1 MRRAPRSFQ
10 GLGQR
15 WRVGISQG
23 WQASWP
29 YALLS
34 ERALLENTS
43 TSSCFFA
50 GAEMCQPGR
59 QLSEFVVCSDKW
71 RIDGVWL
78 RPRAGTLQSRT

>member
-34 ERALLENTS
+34 ERALLANIQPLDFLQPS
-43 TSSCFFA
+43 PSSF
-50 GAEMCQPGR
+50 
-59 QLSEFVVCSDKW
+59 
-71 RIDGVWL
+71 GVEL
-78 RPRAGTLQSRT
+78 NS